1 MKPKGHK
8 PADCHPWS
16 YQTWQAIQNGKENY
30 WAYLQFQ
37 VKQEHLSTVALL
49 RLEWI
54 IFYYTVGKRKVAPTA
69 RHFGIARKTLH
80 HWLKRF
86 DTRRV
91 KSLEEQSLAPK
102 KKRQW
107 MVTDAQEQRIRVLRK
122 KNMEFGKKKLTVLY
136 QKEYGEKISTWKIER
151 VIRKHRLY
159 PNPIAHKK
167 QVEKRRKAIPKIRI
181 HQIKDTLARIKR
193 FGFIW
198 HIDAIIIWW
207 YGQRRVIFTA
217 LEDKTK
223 IAYARVYKTNTS
235 GLSED
240 FLKRLM
246 YLVEGKVEIMHSD
259 NGGEFA
265 GDFEKA
271 CKAFEFFR
279 FIHDHRHQK
288 ITLL

>member
-30 WAYLQFQ
+30 WAYLRFQ

-102 KKRQW
+102 
-107 MVTDAQEQRIRVLRK
+107 
-122 KNMEFGKKKLTVLY
+122 
-136 QKEYGEKISTWKIER
+136 
-151 VIRKHRLY
+151 
-159 PNPIAHKK
+159 
-167 QVEKRRKAIPKIRI
+167 
-181 HQIKDTLARIKR
+181 
-193 FGFIW
+193 
-198 HIDAIIIWW
+198 
-207 YGQRRVIFTA
+207 
-217 LEDKTK
+217 
-223 IAYARVYKTNTS
+223 
-235 GLSED
+235 
-240 FLKRLM
+240 
-246 YLVEGKVEIMHSD
+246 
-259 NGGEFA
+259 
-265 GDFEKA
+265 
-271 CKAFEFFR
+271 
-279 FIHDHRHQK
+279 
-288 ITLL
+288 